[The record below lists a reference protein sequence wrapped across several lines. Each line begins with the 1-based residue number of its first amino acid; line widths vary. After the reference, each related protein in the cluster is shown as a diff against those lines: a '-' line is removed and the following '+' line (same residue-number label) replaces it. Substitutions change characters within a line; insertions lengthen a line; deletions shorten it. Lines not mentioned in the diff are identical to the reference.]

1 MVGVGQIG
9 QILTRSE
16 MATKV
21 CLQESGSGGGR
32 SLKYHEIQVDIKF
45 ILIFILRNLAVVGVG
60 RIGQILNQSEM
71 ATKVCSQE
79 SGGGWGRSDGHRNCP
94 GCCNCRPAG
103 ISKIKFEENS
113 WIYLFF

>member
-45 ILIFILRNLAVVGVG
+45 ILIFILRNLAVVGG
-60 RIGQILNQSEM
+60 GHYL
-71 ATKVCSQE
+71 KV
-79 SGGGWGRSDGHRNCP
+79 P
-94 GCCNCRPAG
+94 
-103 ISKIKFEENS
+103 
-113 WIYLFF
+113 